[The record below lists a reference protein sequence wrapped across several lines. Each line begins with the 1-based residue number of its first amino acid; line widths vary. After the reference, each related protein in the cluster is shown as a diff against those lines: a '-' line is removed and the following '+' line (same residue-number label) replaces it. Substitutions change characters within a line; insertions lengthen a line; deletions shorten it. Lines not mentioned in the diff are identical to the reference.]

1 MRLENINYQSWES
14 SYPPPEKKG
23 NNAATGELMGDRDK
37 ELGEAQE
44 LLSTGD
50 FSGAVKKFNKV
61 IKADPKC
68 AEAYFGKAEAAIG
81 DPNVSEEDTMA
92 CYKKAVELD
101 GKNPLYW
108 SSYASFLME
117 LGRFNEAEAAYTKAA
132 EIDPE
137 NSRYYNSEFAVDYAA
152 RAPVVMEKF
161 LDDKT
166 REMIKKKALKYLLK
180 SIDLNEEE
188 ARKML

>member
-1 MRLENINYQSWES
+1 MADKE
-14 SYPPPEKKG
+14 
-23 NNAATGELMGDRDK
+23 K

-44 LLSTGD
+44 LLGMGD
-50 FSGAVKKFNKV
+50 FSAAVKKFNKI

-81 DPNVSEEDTMA
+81 DPSVSEEDTMA

-101 GKNPLYW
+101 GKNPLFW

-132 EIDPE
+132 EIDPD
-137 NSRYYNSEFAVDYAA
+137 NSRYYNSEFGVDYAA

-180 SIDLNEEE
+180 SIELSEEE
-188 ARKML
+188 ARKIL